1 MLSLYVCNA
10 QIIDSLVLSYY
21 VVCSFITNKQTNNKI
36 NNHMYQFLK
45 MMNEN
50 AQVLFNVIWGLNK
63 Q

>member
-50 AQVLFNVIWGLNK
+50 AQVLFNVFWGLNE